1 MISGRLTQIFA
12 TSSRNEWTAHF
23 PLPSAKTAAM
33 NERNLQRIDRLTPL
47 AEVVG
52 KLKAMAKPVAP
63 VEIGIEAG
71 LGLTLVHDLVSAA
84 AKPSFAIALRD
95 GWAVRADALAGASS
109 YSPLP
114 LEPAPPWVNAGDKL
128 PDSAD
133 SVAPFDAI
141 AFTGALAQ
149 AVAQVFPGEG
159 ILQQGGYTRSDAV
172 LKQAGSRLRAT
183 DIAAATLA
191 DIANVKARKPRIALV
206 QGGERDVSATLSFL
220 VRAIETRGG
229 SAEIVSVTFEKFLAS
244 KFEEDAIIAVG
255 GTGGGRN
262 DTAVEMLTSRGE
274 VAVHGVA
281 IAPGET
287 SALGQA
293 QGKPVLLLP
302 GRFDA
307 ALAGWLL
314 IGQPL
319 LDALAGYSEGG
330 ATTTVTLAR
339 KIASAPGIAEIVPL
353 RIDGTKALPL
363 GSGVLSLEKLSLAHG
378 WVLVPPESEGF
389 AEGAEV
395 EMRPLP

>member
-1 MISGRLTQIFA
+1 MT
-12 TSSRNEWTAHF
+12 
-23 PLPSAKTAAM
+23 
-33 NERNLQRIDRLTPL
+33 ERNLQRIDRLTPL

-52 KLKAMAKPVAP
+52 KLKAIVKPVTP
-63 VEIGIEAG
+63 VELGIEAS
-71 LGLTLVHDLVSAA
+71 LGLTLAHDLVSAA
-84 AKPSFAIALRD
+84 EKPPFAIALRD
-95 GWAVRADALAGASS
+95 GWAVRADALAGAGS
-109 YSPLP
+109 YTPLP
-114 LEPAPPWVNAGDKL
+114 LDPAPVWVNAGDKL
-128 PDSAD
+128 PAGAD
-133 SVAPFDAI
+133 SVAPIDAI
-141 AFTGALAQ
+141 IFAGALAQ
-149 AVAQVFPGEG
+149 AVAQVFPGENV
-159 ILQQGGYTRSDAV
+159 LQQGDYIRSGAM
-172 LKQAGSRLRAT
+172 LKQAGTRLRAV

-191 DIANVKARKPRIALV
+191 DIATVKVRKPRIALI
-206 QGGERDVSATLSFL
+206 QGGARDVSATLNFL
-220 VRAIETRGG
+220 ALAIDGRGG
-229 SAEIVSVTFEKFLAS
+229 SAEIVSVTFEKLLAS
-244 KFEEDAIIAVG
+244 KFEADAIIAVG

-262 DTAVEMLTSRGE
+262 DAAVEMLTSGGE

-293 QGKPVLLLP
+293 QGKPMLLLP

-319 LDALAGYSEGG
+319 LDALAGYSEGE
-330 ATTTVTLAR
+330 ATTTVTLTR

-353 RIDGTKALPL
+353 RLDGTKALPL
-363 GSGVLSLEKLSLAHG
+363 ASAVLSLEKLGSAHG